1 MGTEGT
7 PHTPATSPLEVQALY
22 KIVNLIGAAVH
33 LDTTLASILKVLH
46 DTLRMERATLALV
59 DESGRHLVIRASYG
73 LSVEE
78 EQRGVYGLDE
88 GIYGQVFSTGS
99 PCIVPD
105 VHAEPLFLN
114 RTGARPRIAK
124 NTISFI
130 GVPVVL
136 AGTTVGALSVD
147 RLFGP
152 EVSFEEDV
160 RFLTVL
166 AALIAQ
172 FLSLHRAIRKDRE
185 QLVQENLSL
194 KEKLH
199 GRYHRHQIIGQ
210 SKAMQE
216 VYWNIERVAPSAA
229 TVLLL
234 GESGSG

>member
-114 RTGARPRIAK
+114 RTGARPRQHARNGRILAVPASRPAYA
-124 NTISFI
+124 SFI
-130 GVPVVL
+130 EMDL
-136 AGTTVGALSVD
+136 
-147 RLFGP
+147 R
-152 EVSFEEDV
+152 
-160 RFLTVL
+160 
-166 AALIAQ
+166 
-172 FLSLHRAIRKDRE
+172 HRAARRVRRRLLDGAGHALRSA
-185 QLVQENLSL
+185 V
-194 KEKLH
+194 
-199 GRYHRHQIIGQ
+199 GR
-210 SKAMQE
+210 
-216 VYWNIERVAPSAA
+216 SAA
-229 TVLLL
+229 GHQPAQRALAVRRRPARSAARRFGRDRSLPVRRRVRLLRDP
-234 GESGSG
+234 SHR

>member
-1 MGTEGT
+1 MVTEGT
-7 PHTPATSPLEVQALY
+7 PQTPATSPLEVQALY

-105 VHAEPLFLN
+105 VHTEPLFLN

-124 NTISFI
+124 NTVSFI

-136 AGTTVGALSVD
+136 ARPNQPRYMLRMESAMIFACWAQDCSGA
-147 RLFGP
+147 
-152 EVSFEEDV
+152 
-160 RFLTVL
+160 
-166 AALIAQ
+166 
-172 FLSLHRAIRKDRE
+172 RK
-185 QLVQENLSL
+185 
-194 KEKLH
+194 
-199 GRYHRHQIIGQ
+199 
-210 SKAMQE
+210 
-216 VYWNIERVAPSAA
+216 PSA
-229 TVLLL
+229 
-234 GESGSG
+234 SCCSF